1 MMVLAP
7 PHDAAE
13 PEDGPETL
21 EDRMENYGAALHF
34 VARELF
40 REATLLRSR
49 RQEAERKARYRAGK
63 RTQQTAP
70 ALSREDRLTG

>member
-1 MMVLAP
+1 MEMMVLAP
-7 PHDAAE
+7 RETDTADE
-13 PEDGPETL
+13 PEML
-21 EDRMENYGAALHF
+21 EDRLEHYGSAFNFL
-34 VARELF
+34 ARELF

-63 RTQQTAP
+63 RTQGNGP